1 MGRFNS
7 AVGLFGL
14 AALYVYLGG
23 VSGTPARP
31 FVEGTA
37 ATTATTAL
45 DSPIAMSMAP
55 YVPDGAALFFGG
67 AAAIV
72 IVVNL
77 TCREPTLVAIP
88 YQRAICS
95 ASAAMLLL
103 AGTTAILVGLAKDG

>member
-72 IVVNL
+72 VVETSRAESL
-77 TCREPTLVAIP
+77 LSSLFRISVQSVALP
-88 YQRAICS
+88 PLRSYS
-95 ASAAMLLL
+95 L
-103 AGTTAILVGLAKDG
+103 ALPLFLWD